1 MESCVRSTLTNYRG
15 GLTGVLIYLVI
26 TALVYFCAFMA
37 AFGND
42 TPAARLVL
50 QVAALWFAI
59 ANPIWAIPLSYLAGG
74 YFLCRRTDGPVQEVD
89 NAGDNSG
96 REQ

>member
-1 MESCVRSTLTNYRG
+1 MESCVRSALTNYRG
-15 GLTGVLIYLVI
+15 GLIGVLIYLVI

-37 AFGND
+37 ALGND

-74 YFLCRRTDGPVQEVD
+74 YFLYRRIDGPVQEAE
-89 NAGDNSG
+89 NAGEYSG
-96 REQ
+96 RK

>member
-1 MESCVRSTLTNYRG
+1 MESCVRSALTNYRG
-15 GLTGVLIYLVI
+15 GLIGVLIYLVI
-26 TALVYFCAFMA
+26 TALVFFCAFMA

-42 TPAARLVL
+42 TPTARLVL

-74 YFLCRRTDGPVQEVD
+74 YLLFRKTNGPVQEK
-89 NAGDNSG
+89 
-96 REQ
+96 